1 MTSSNAWASPALQ
14 RTPGPAGEFLRIC
27 SGRVNPGSAL
37 GIAGHASSPGALLE
51 AAESEMNRG
60 KACARA
66 GLPHNALHG
75 LRRSFESLARRLTLQ
90 PTPAHAAKPRLRHTT
105 QGVGAKRR
113 TPRWLWRTDIPCAWN
128 DRGLA
133 RAPA

>member
-75 LRRSFESLARRLTLQ
+75 LRRSFESLARRLTLPPPQ
-90 PTPAHAAKPRLRHTT
+90 PTLQSQGCGT
-105 QGVGAKRR
+105 QPSGFEQRGEPLGGFVG
-113 TPRWLWRTDIPCAWN
+113 TVIPCVWN

-133 RAPA
+133 RAP

>member
-37 GIAGHASSPGALLE
+37 GIAGHASSPGELLD
-51 AAESEMNRG
+51 AAESEMNRA
-60 KACARA
+60 KPARERGFLTTPCTVFA
-66 GLPHNALHG
+66 GLSSP
-75 LRRSFESLARRLTLQ
+75 SLGGSPCNPPQPTLQ
-90 PTPAHAAKPRLRHTT
+90 SQGCGT
-105 QGVGAKRR
+105 QPGGFEQRGEPLGGFVG
-113 TPRWLWRTDIPCAWN
+113 TVIPCVWN